1 LTAFSFGEDFVG
13 GFGPAEWVAAFVP
26 AVDECLDGGD
36 QVGHGGEGAAA
47 DGLSGDDAEE
57 DLNRPGNA
65 GGC

>member
-1 LTAFSFGEDFVG
+1 VRISSAVLVQLNGWQRSFQ
-13 GFGPAEWVAAFVP
+13 PSMNASMAA
-26 AVDECLDGGD
+26 D